1 MDLARLDPDQMP
13 LCPLDRFVGLRY
25 VEASG
30 SKVVAEWTATEQ
42 HHQPFG
48 LVHGGIYA
56 SVVESLAS
64 MGSAMWFGDRGTVVG
79 VANSTDF
86 YRGAGGGQMT
96 STATPIHQGRTQ
108 QVWLVE
114 TRDADGRLM
123 ARGQL
128 RVQHL
133 PERPPT
139 AG

>member
-1 MDLARLDPDQMP
+1 MDLAALEPDQMP
-13 LCPLDRFVGLRY
+13 LCQLDRFVGLRY

-30 SKVVAEWTATEQ
+30 DQVVADWTAGPQ

-56 SVVESLAS
+56 TVVETLAS
-64 MGSAMWFGDRGTVVG
+64 MGSALWYGERGTVVG

-86 YRGAGGGQMT
+86 YRGTAGGEMR
-96 STATPIHQGRTQ
+96 STATPIHQGRSQ

-128 RVQHL
+128 RVQNL
-133 PERPPT
+133 PGQAT